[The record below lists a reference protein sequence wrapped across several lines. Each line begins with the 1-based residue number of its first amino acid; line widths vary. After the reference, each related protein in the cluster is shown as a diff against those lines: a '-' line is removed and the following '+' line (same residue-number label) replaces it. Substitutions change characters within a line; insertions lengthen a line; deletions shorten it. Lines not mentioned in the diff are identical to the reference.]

1 MVVDNGYTHEEAA
14 KAMGVGY
21 STISKWVKQL
31 REERAG
37 KTPKASPMTPEQIE
51 IRELKKKIER
61 IELEKEILK
70 KATALLMSDSLNN
83 SNLSKNSIRATKLNI
98 VLKPCA
104 MCLGYIEVVINTG
117 VLGIS
122 QFHQT
127 SYVC

>member
-1 MVVDNGYTHEEAA
+1 MAKKKKPHYVPEFKLETAQLVVDNGYTHAEAA

-31 REERAG
+31 KEERAG
-37 KTPKASPMTPEQIE
+37 KAPKASPMTPEQIE

-83 SNLSKNSIRATKLNI
+83 SN
-98 VLKPCA
+98 
-104 MCLGYIEVVINTG
+104 
-117 VLGIS
+117 
-122 QFHQT
+122 
-127 SYVC
+127 